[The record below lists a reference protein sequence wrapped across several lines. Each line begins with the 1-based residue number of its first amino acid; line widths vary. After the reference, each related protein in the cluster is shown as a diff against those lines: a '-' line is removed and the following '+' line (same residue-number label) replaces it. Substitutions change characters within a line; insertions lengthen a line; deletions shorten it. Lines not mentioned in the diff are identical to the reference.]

1 MTSKAQNN
9 RREAW
14 EQDFVVFSHVS
25 VREEE
30 ITELLPKNI
39 ARTVRIQIVD

>member
-9 RREAW
+9 RREALGTR
-14 EQDFVVFSHVS
+14 FRCFLHVS

-39 ARTVRIQIVD
+39 ARTVRIQLVD